1 MKGKQIISKI
11 REIPEASVIAA
22 FVIMCVIL
30 SFLSDVFF
38 TVQNFVNILQQVSV
52 TAIVAIGQALIIIT
66 GNIDL
71 SAGSTMALGGVVAAF
86 LASRGINPWLAA
98 LLAVALG
105 CVVGYLIGFL
115 AIRLQIVAFIVTLG
129 MDYILRGC
137 CYLISD
143 GMPITYTNSVS
154 VLGSGKL
161 GIVPV
166 SVFIMLFLILFF
178 QVFTKKTVTGRRFF
192 AVGCNDKSARMSG
205 IRVDRIQMGAYVI
218 MGALAAFAG
227 IINAGNLWTADSVS
241 GKTLALDTVASSTIG
256 GVSMSGGAGS
266 IIGVL
271 FGAVII
277 GTMRNAFVLL
287 NISAY
292 WQQVAIGV
300 IIILAVGIDRFRE
313 K

>member
-1 MKGKQIISKI
+1 MKAKEIFNRI
-11 REIPEASVIAA
+11 REIPEAGVIAA

-66 GNIDL
+66 GNIDW

-86 LASRGINPWLAA
+86 LAQQGWNPWLAA
-98 LLAVALG
+98 VIAVALG
-105 CVVGYLIGFL
+105 CAIGYLIGFL
-115 AIRLQIVAFIVTLG
+115 SIRLQIVAFIVTLG

-143 GMPITYTNSVS
+143 GMPISYTNSVS

-178 QVFTKKTVTGRRFF
+178 QIFTKKTVTGRRFF

-205 IRVDRIQMGAYVI
+205 IRVERIQIGAYII

-266 IIGVL
+266 IVGVL

-300 IIILAVGIDRFRE
+300 IIILAVGIDRFRA